1 MRRPAVDVSVSIDDL
16 LSDDYSWNTTGDDS
30 DYMTSVTYLS
40 DSEQPYRA
48 ARGGGSNTGGA
59 SNNETVKLTNIP
71 PPPFPTPPKLTPVEQ
86 VMQNNPGSDVASLRN
101 LTTSLAKEAIF
112 GREELAKCS
121 LSGRKNT
128 GTLSAEKLNYIK
140 TLVQSTVPN
149 RSNVE
154 FEHIWT
160 LCRNSISK
168 SCQTLRSSARKR
180 L

>member
-1 MRRPAVDVSVSIDDL
+1 MDGSLSIDDL

-30 DYMTSVTYLS
+30 DYMTSGTPHLS
-40 DSEQPYRA
+40 ETEMPYRA
-48 ARGGGSNTGGA
+48 IGGGSGISSGG
-59 SNNETVKLTNIP
+59 ETVKPRNIP
-71 PPPFPTPPKLTPVEQ
+71 PPPFPTPPKLEPVEQ

-112 GREELAKCS
+112 GRDELAKCS

-140 TLVQSTVPN
+140 TLVKSRVPN
-149 RSNVE
+149 KSNVE
-154 FEHIWT
+154 FEHIWM
-160 LCRNSISK
+160 LCRCSLSK